1 MRLSSILVNIFTLN
15 VKFIDTEMDSVLG
28 IILWWLCG
36 GGRGNEGTREQGN
49 GAYPM
54 FPMFP
59 VFPMFP
65 AVN

>member
-1 MRLSSILVNIFTLN
+1 
-15 VKFIDTEMDSVLG
+15 MDSVLG

-36 GGRGNEGTREQGN
+36 VVRGNEGTREQGN

-54 FPMFP
+54 FP

-65 AVN
+65 MFPMFPTTHIKLKGEN